1 MEVHH
6 IIEVIVPYLA
16 AAIELVGIFIIL
28 YGSVAALFLFFRA
41 RLDFNNK
48 DVKLELA
55 QALAL
60 ALEFKLAA
68 EILKSVV
75 VQTIDELILLA
86 AIVAL
91 RVVMTLLI
99 HWEIKSSEQEGEEL
113 RYRPETSSDTLSN
126 VYARRAEEERTLRDR
141 WQRRRAQGTGTMQ
154 TSSITSEGGKQAKLY
169 THTFDQGGDDTPAYL
184 DPDLP
189 YQSAPEPTREG
200 STFETHGV
208 ATFSPVDR
216 MEGSHMI
223 VPHLAHDAGEPKP
236 DESLASLR
244 VKPQRQVTREEDGLT
259 VTIERQ
265 IQRMARR
272 RRQVNQ
278 SPKDDVKNL

>member
-6 IIEVIVPYLA
+6 LIEVIVPYLA
-16 AAIELVGIFIIL
+16 AAIELLGIFIIL
-28 YGSVAALFLFFRA
+28 YGCAAALFLFFRA

-99 HWEIKSSEQEGEEL
+99 HWEIKTSEQEGEEL
-113 RYRPETSSDTLSN
+113 RYRQQRPDTLAD
-126 VYARRAEEERTLRDR
+126 VYLRSGDEGSLRDR
-141 WQRRRAQGTGTMQ
+141 WRRRTGKAGEVKTSAI
-154 TSSITSEGGKQAKLY
+154 TSSQGKESRLY
-169 THTFDQGGDDTPAYL
+169 THTLIQDNDDSAEAAAKL
-184 DPDLP
+184 L
-189 YQSAPEPTREG
+189 QSQAAPPQPSAHG
-200 STFETHGV
+200 STYETHGPGARRADGQFQPEHLV
-208 ATFSPVDR
+208 
-216 MEGSHMI
+216 MSHSHTASG
-223 VPHLAHDAGEPKP
+223 VQP
-236 DESLASLR
+236 DESLTSMHST
-244 VKPQRQVTREEDGLT
+244 PQRPTVTREEDGLT

-265 IQRMARR
+265 IQRLARR

-278 SPKDDVKNL
+278 SPKDDVKDM